1 MKYESAEFTKISINI
16 FLASSVTTTNTLSE
30 LCEKIGA
37 DWSEITPALQMDRR
51 IGRYA
56 YIKPGLGISGG
67 NLERDI
73 KNVFNFSIKN
83 KTDNKIIKS
92 IILNS
97 RYRKRWIYNMFL
109 EKVLKN
115 KKNPKVCILGLTYKE
130 NTSSL
135 KNSPSIS
142 LIKKLKRYKVS
153 VYDPGVKNK
162 KINYPVH
169 QSNNIFEA
177 TSKADV
183 LLILTP
189 WKIFSLIEPKTLKRV
204 MKGKVIID
212 PYRVLN
218 EEKFKKYGFSYFTL
232 AKKTNL

>member
-1 MKYESAEFTKISINI
+1 
-16 FLASSVTTTNTLSE
+16 
-30 LCEKIGA
+30 
-37 DWSEITPALQMDRR
+37 
-51 IGRYA
+51 
-56 YIKPGLGISGG
+56 
-67 NLERDI
+67 
-73 KNVFNFSIKN
+73 
-83 KTDNKIIKS
+83 
-92 IILNS
+92 
-97 RYRKRWIYNMFL
+97 MFL

-232 AKKTNL
+232 GKKTNL